1 MFCGISCK
9 SSEWPIVTARLRNG
23 RLTFFP
29 LLDNLQGLKTKEK
42 NIQLETVIGKGAY
55 GVVHQGFWEGLP
67 VAVKTSLKSDNDQSN
82 LAEAYL
88 LR

>member
-9 SSEWPIVTARLRNG
+9 SSDWPRNG

-29 LLDNLQGLKTKEK
+29 LLDNLQGLKTEEK
-42 NIQLETVIGKGAY
+42 NILQLETVIGEGAY
-55 GVVHQGFWEGLP
+55 GVVRRGYWDGLP
-67 VAVKTSLKSDNDQSN
+67 VAVKTLKSDNDQSN